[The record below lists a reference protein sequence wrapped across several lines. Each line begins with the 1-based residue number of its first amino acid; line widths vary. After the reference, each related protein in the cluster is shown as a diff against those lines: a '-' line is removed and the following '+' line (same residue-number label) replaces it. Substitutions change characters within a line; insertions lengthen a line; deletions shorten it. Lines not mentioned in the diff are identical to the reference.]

1 MDRILHILS
10 ALLAGDHVSL
20 QSVTYIS
27 ELLSSTTCTSLLYE
41 CYFCKNVIISGMYML
56 SAARCTV
63 LLHVSKRT
71 NQQYCTYV
79 LYCHI
84 G

>member
-1 MDRILHILS
+1 MDRILHMPS

-27 ELLSSTTCTSLLYE
+27 ELLFSTRLLYE
-41 CYFCKNVIISGMYML
+41 CYFVRMSYIVPGVYKL
-56 SAARCTV
+56 SAARCTL
-63 LLHVSKRT
+63 LLHVSKRY
-71 NQQYCTYV
+71 QPKLLYV